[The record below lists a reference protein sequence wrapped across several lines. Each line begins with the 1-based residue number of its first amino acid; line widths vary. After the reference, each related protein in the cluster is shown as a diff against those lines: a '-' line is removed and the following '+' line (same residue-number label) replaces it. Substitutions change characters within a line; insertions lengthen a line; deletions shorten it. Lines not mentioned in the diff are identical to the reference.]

1 MGLDSSRPPPG
12 SPRPSEVSQ
21 PREAE
26 RGGPGGRCAVIGLLG
41 ARPSA
46 RRVGTGRGQLLL
58 GSGVRAPIDP
68 AAAEPRLSPSARGGR
83 CRSAELRWGIGAS
96 FHSCRRHLRVF
107 GAGRREGTRGCSW
120 SGLLSVERASL
131 REQSS
136 RSPLPPPRAAGA
148 RPLHPPAQPGS
159 GRREKGAAG
168 GGRSRLADSRW
179 EETPARSVRPRA
191 QCAPPPGLG
200 SRSGRKGLRR
210 GRCHGGGP
218 GHPGAKLWGLAA
230 PDPIPF
236 PSAPRTQVSAAGS
249 GAAEPPPP
257 GEGEHACP
265 CQENFS
271 C

>member
-1 MGLDSSRPPPG
+1 M
-12 SPRPSEVSQ
+12 
-21 PREAE
+21 
-26 RGGPGGRCAVIGLLG
+26 IGLLG

-68 AAAEPRLSPSARGGR
+68 AAAQPRLSPSARGGR
-83 CRSAELRWGIGAS
+83 CRSAEWRWGTGAS
-96 FHSCRRHLRVF
+96 FRSCRRHLRVF

-120 SGLLSVERASL
+120 SGLLSADRPLVLLFLLRAPPAPAPCTL
-131 REQSS
+131 L
-136 RSPLPPPRAAGA
+136 RSPGPGGERKGWRGAG
-148 RPLHPPAQPGS
+148 
-159 GRREKGAAG
+159 E
-168 GGRSRLADSRW
+168 ADSRW

-218 GHPGAKLWGLAA
+218 GRPGAKLWGLAA
-230 PDPIPF
+230 PGPIPF
-236 PSAPRTQVSAAGS
+236 PSAPRTRVRAAGS
-249 GAAEPPPP
+249 GAAKLAPP
-257 GEGEHACP
+257 GEGGHACP
-265 CQENFS
+265 CRENFS